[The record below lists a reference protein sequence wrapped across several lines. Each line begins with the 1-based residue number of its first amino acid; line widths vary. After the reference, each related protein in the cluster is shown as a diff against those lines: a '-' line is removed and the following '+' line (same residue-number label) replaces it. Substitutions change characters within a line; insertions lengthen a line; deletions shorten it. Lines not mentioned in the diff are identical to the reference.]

1 MGKVSTFYDWFVGL
15 GGCVATFDTSMI
27 LERLNPPQ
35 EKPKNRSYLKQ
46 FNHVF
51 KDERYY

>member
-15 GGCVATFDTSMI
+15 GGCVATLDTSI
-27 LERLNPPQ
+27 TLERLNPPQ
-35 EKPKNRSYLKQ
+35 EKTKNRNYLKQ

-51 KDERYY
+51 KKK